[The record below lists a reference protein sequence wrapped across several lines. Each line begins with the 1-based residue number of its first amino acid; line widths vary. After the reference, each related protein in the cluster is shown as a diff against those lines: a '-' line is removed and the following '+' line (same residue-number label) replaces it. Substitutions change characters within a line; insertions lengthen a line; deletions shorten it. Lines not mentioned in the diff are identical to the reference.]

1 MNKGSEPAQ
10 GIGRRLSSR
19 LIVLFVGMI
28 VATAVAA
35 AAIAY
40 GLIATEMERQA
51 WARVRNGE
59 RATLALLALERER
72 LDALVTLSTQHPAL
86 RQALQAG
93 DKRAVE
99 AYVAQYQQGARVDL
113 LLIHDAAGELV
124 ARGETAVSCE
134 PSFEKLTDY
143 CLFLEEMPLLTLFGG
158 NAIFA
163 EPDGTLLG
171 YVTIGRTLNNNFAQE
186 LAAQTGVEHSFF
198 VADERIASSLPAGA
212 PNLPAPLF
220 AAVMQQGQ
228 PLSHTLA
235 FAGGHYYALL
245 YPLRLAN
252 NEVLAVGE
260 IAVPVDDLM
269 LARRQILLT
278 LVASTLLIAATGS
291 ITAVLLRNA
300 MQDEALQ
307 HLRAYF
313 LASITHEF
321 RTPLAAL
328 RASVEFLAD
337 EMTHLSR
344 QEIND
349 LLHAIHMSVS
359 RLQTLID
366 NLLESV
372 SIEAGQFAIRAKAVA
387 LAEPIQDAARVMQ
400 PLLSR
405 RQQQLQVRVPAEL
418 PPVWGD
424 PLRLTQVLVNLLANA
439 SKYGPIGQTIAISA
453 ELVNGRFVRVSV
465 ADQGPGVPPATQEKL
480 FRRFA
485 HLNLRDGAQHGLGLG
500 LWVVNA
506 IITAHG
512 GEVGVDTPTAGG
524 AVFWFTVPLT
534 ADN

>member
-1 MNKGSEPAQ
+1 MSRAAEPAQ
-10 GIGRRLSSR
+10 AIGRRLSSR

-86 RQALQAG
+86 RQALHDG
-93 DKRAVE
+93 DKRAIE

-113 LLIHDAAGELV
+113 LLIHNANGELV
-124 ARGETAVSCE
+124 ARGETAVTCE

-163 EPDGTLLG
+163 ADGALLG

-198 VADERIASSLPAGA
+198 VADERIASSLPASA

-344 QEIND
+344 HEIND

-372 SIEAGQFAIRAKAVA
+372 SIEAGQFAIRAKPIA
-387 LAEPIQDAARVMQ
+387 LSEPIQDAVRVMQ
-400 PLLSR
+400 PLLLR
-405 RQQQLQVRVPAEL
+405 RRQQLQVLAPPDL

-424 PLRLTQVLVNLLANA
+424 SLRLTQVLVNLLGNA
-439 SKYGPIGQTIAISA
+439 SKYGPMEQTITISA
-453 ELVNGRFVRVSV
+453 ELINGRFVRVSV
-465 ADQGPGVPPATQEKL
+465 VDQGPGVPPAMQEKL

-485 HLNLRDGAQHGLGLG
+485 RLNLRDGVQHGLGLG

-506 IITAHG
+506 IVTAHG
-512 GEVGVDTPTAGG
+512 GEVGVYSRPEGG
-524 AVFWFTVPLT
+524 AVFWFTVPLMEEE
-534 ADN
+534 

>member
-1 MNKGSEPAQ
+1 MSKGAEPGQAV
-10 GIGRRLSSR
+10 GRRLSSR

-28 VATAVAA
+28 VATAVTAA
-35 AAIAY
+35 AVAY
-40 GLIATEMERQA
+40 GLIATEVERQA

-86 RQALQAG
+86 RQALAAG
-93 DKRAVE
+93 DVPAIE

-113 LLIHDAAGELV
+113 LLIHNAAGELV
-124 ARGETAVSCE
+124 ARGETAVTCE

-163 EPDGTLLG
+163 EPDGALLG

-186 LAAQTGVEHSFF
+186 LAAQTGVEHSFI
-198 VADERIASSLPAGA
+198 VHGERIGSSLPAGA
-212 PNLPAPLF
+212 PEPDASLF
-220 AAVMQQGQ
+220 VGVMQRGQ
-228 PLSHTLA
+228 PISHTLS
-235 FAGGHYYALL
+235 FAGGNYYALL

-252 NEVLAVGE
+252 DDILAVGE
-260 IAVPVDDLM
+260 IAVPVDDLV

-278 LVASTLLIAATGS
+278 LIASTLLIAVTGS
-291 ITAVLLRNA
+291 VTAVLLRSA

-307 HLRAYF
+307 HLRSYF

-344 QEIND
+344 HEIND

-372 SIEAGQFAIRAKAVA
+372 SIEAGQFAIRAKAIT
-387 LAEPIQDAARVMQ
+387 LEEPIQDATRVMQ

-405 RQQQLQVRVPAEL
+405 RQQQLQVAISPQL
-418 PPVWGD
+418 PLVLGD
-424 PLRLTQVLVNLLANA
+424 PLRLTQVLVNLLGNA
-439 SKYGPIGQTIAISA
+439 SKYGPMGQTISISA
-453 ELVNGRFVRVSV
+453 EPVDGRFVRVSV
-465 ADQGPGVPPATQEKL
+465 ADQGPGVPPAMQEKL

-485 HLNLRDGAQHGLGLG
+485 RLNLRDGAQHGLGLG

-512 GEVGVDTPTAGG
+512 GEVGVQSRPEGG
-524 AVFWFTVPLT
+524 AIFWFTVPL
-534 ADN
+534 A